1 MKYIIECHKK
11 SFKYGSRF
19 HYSTLQYI
27 LTEPL
32 YNHKPT
38 IFVLIVYWLNR
49 LQIYDLFMI

>member
-27 LTEPL
+27 FTEPL